1 MILIQEEG
9 KISGFMLATVL
20 SNSGEQ
26 SKGKLKL
33 RLLCEGRTKN
43 IIEDVKVVTP
53 FGGADK
59 KAIEEAVALS
69 VGAVK
74 TWLEEGVGPA
84 MNRYNTKTH

>member
-1 MILIQEEG
+1 MGCVQEGMILIQEEG

-43 IIEDVKVVTP
+43 ILEDVKVVTP
-53 FGGADK
+53 FGGADYGVYCLPEVGDRK
-59 KAIEEAVALS
+59 S
-69 VGAVK
+69 VV
-74 TWLEEGVGPA
+74 
-84 MNRYNTKTH
+84 